1 MLTMNSSGIDS
12 NDELL
17 AYALSLIASG
27 YYSESQLPEML
38 HDWVE
43 GDNDEPAEHARIAT
57 VIEQA
62 IATQLK
68 EQESYPAVTDY
79 ERLRQAFGQLEAAG
93 FLVRENYTCCQ
104 SCGWSE
110 AHEELAEAVK
120 QGRPFKGVVFFHE
133 QDTDGAVEGG
143 GLYLAYGGENGS
155 EAAGQQITQA
165 LQAAGLAVEWNG
177 SVNTRIM
184 VPMTWQRRFVRE
196 A

>member
-1 MLTMNSSGIDS
+1 MGRPMHTTDSLDIDS

-17 AYALSLIASG
+17 TYARSLIANG
-27 YYSESQLPEML
+27 YYSEAQISELLQ
-38 HDWVE
+38 DWVE
-43 GDNDEPAEHARIAT
+43 GEGDEQAQHARIAT

-110 AHEELAEAVK
+110 ANAELAEAA
-120 QGRPFKGVVFFHE
+120 E
-133 QDTDGAVEGG
+133 QNRRSRVLCSSMDK
-143 GLYLAYGGENGS
+143 
-155 EAAGQQITQA
+155 
-165 LQAAGLAVEWNG
+165 
-177 SVNTRIM
+177 TRM
-184 VPMTWQRRFVRE
+184 VQ
-196 A
+196 